1 MRIEVRNLVQG
12 YGKHNVLDGISF
24 EAETGEITAVL
35 GPNGS
40 GKSTL
45 IRTICDLMPPVS
57 GNVMLDGTDVHDIDV
72 TDFAKLVSYVPQ
84 SSDAGVYTTVLET
97 VLLGRKP
104 YVTWNYRDKD
114 IQYALDAM
122 RLMNVSRYASRNVT
136 DLSGGQRQRVFIARS
151 LAQCPS
157 VYIFDEPTSALD
169 LKHQMNTMIRM
180 REVIRTNGSGMIVAL
195 HDMNL
200 ALNYTDR
207 VIMLKNGR
215 IHAHGPPEETI
226 TEENIREVYGVESRI
241 VETEVGRYILPISPL
256 NMEDDDP

>member
-1 MRIEVRNLVQG
+1 
-12 YGKHNVLDGISF
+12 
-24 EAETGEITAVL
+24 
-35 GPNGS
+35 
-40 GKSTL
+40 
-45 IRTICDLMPPVS
+45 
-57 GNVMLDGTDVHDIDV
+57 
-72 TDFAKLVSYVPQ
+72 
-84 SSDAGVYTTVLET
+84 
-97 VLLGRKP
+97 
-104 YVTWNYRDKD
+104 
-114 IQYALDAM
+114 
-122 RLMNVSRYASRNVT
+122 SRNVT
-136 DLSGGQRQRVFIARS
+136 DLSGCQMQRVFIASS
-151 LAQCPS
+151 LAKFPS
-157 VYIFDEPTSALD
+157 FYIFDEPTSALD